1 MSCYDNVHVACPKC
15 NKDVIF
21 QSKAGPCRLAD
32 YNYSS
37 VPTIIAASLDGE
49 TQSCPEC
56 RTLVILTVPKTVE
69 RIAMNV
75 RTSEE
80 REWD

>member
-1 MSCYDNVHVACPKC
+1 MSCYDTVHVACPRC
-15 NKDVIF
+15 GKDITF

-37 VPTIIAASLDGE
+37 VPIIIAASLDGDS
-49 TQSCPEC
+49 QPCPNC
-56 RTLVILTVPKTVE
+56 NTLVILTVPKTVE
-69 RIAMNV
+69 RMAMSV
-75 RTSEE
+75 RTSDE